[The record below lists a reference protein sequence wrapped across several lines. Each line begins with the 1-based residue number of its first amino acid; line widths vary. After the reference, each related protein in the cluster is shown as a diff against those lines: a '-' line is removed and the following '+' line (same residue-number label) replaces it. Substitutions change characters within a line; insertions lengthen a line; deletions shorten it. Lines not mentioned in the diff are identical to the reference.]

1 MRESKVIRG
10 TIILHNYRVDR
21 ITALYQKLDPLQP
34 LPADDTQL
42 YVDWQHELF
51 ASGDIKLL
59 LARGF
64 ARGGAGVPVTR
75 LFTGHRGTGK
85 TTELN
90 RVKQILERGAAGRKL
105 FVSFLECEKWVDLNN
120 LEPPDLILQMVR
132 QLVLDLKQVGFGT
145 AWTKVRGFLGEVAEA
160 LNADAELKDLGLKA
174 DPFVIG
180 IAIKQVPGA
189 RAKLRKH
196 LEDRLPRIYDLVNS
210 EILRPAREWLAGEG
224 YEDVLIIVDQ
234 LDRIPQRQLND
245 RGLTNHEQ
253 LFLNSAD
260 VLRSLQCDVLYTIPI
275 ELAYSHCHGR
285 LADVYGGAIL
295 TLPMI
300 TVSGA
305 AGQPGI
311 KRLIEIVRRR
321 AEAAG
326 VAQLSDL
333 CVPEALQ
340 RVCLLSGGHPRSLF
354 TLLRSA
360 IDRSDGLP
368 LETQA
373 IDRAIRQQASEFGKS
388 LSEDQWT
395 ALKQVHSTRKPL
407 TANPASWMT
416 FLRERYVYAY
426 YDSENEGLWYDWN
439 PLLGEVKRT

>member
-1 MRESKVIRG
+1 
-10 TIILHNYRVDR
+10 VDL

-34 LPADDTQL
+34 LSADDTQL
-42 YVDWQHELF
+42 YVDWQRELF
-51 ASGDIKLL
+51 GSDDIKLQ

-64 ARGGAGVPVTR
+64 ARSVPGVPVTR

-90 RVKQILERGAAGRKL
+90 RVKQMLERTSGGGAAGRKI

-132 QLVLDLKQVGFGT
+132 QLVLDLERAGYEN
-145 AWTKVRGFLGEVAEA
+145 AWSKVRAFFSEVAEV
-160 LNADAELKDLGLKA
+160 LNADVELKDLRLKA
-174 DPFVIG
+174 DPFEIG
-180 IAIKQVPGA
+180 VAIKQVPGA

-210 EILRPAREWLAGEG
+210 EILQPARKWLAGEG
-224 YEDVLIIVDQ
+224 CEDVLIIVDQ
-234 LDRIPQRQLND
+234 LDRIPQKQLSD

-260 VLRSLQCDVLYTIPI
+260 VLRALQCDVLYTIPI

-305 AGQPGI
+305 AGEPGI
-311 KRLIEIVRRR
+311 ERMIKIVRRR

-326 VAQLSDL
+326 VPTMKGL
-333 CVPEALQ
+333 CTKDDLQ
-340 RVCLLSGGHPRSLF
+340 RLCLLSGGHPRSLF
-354 TLLRSA
+354 ILLRSA
-360 IDRSDGLP
+360 IDRSEGLP
-368 LETQA
+368 LETPA
-373 IDRAIRQQASEFGKS
+373 IDRAIRQQASEFGKT
-388 LSEDQWT
+388 LSDEQWT
-395 ALKQVHSTRKPL
+395 ALKQVHDTGKPL
-407 TANPASWMT
+407 NADPASWMT
-416 FLRERYVYAY
+416 FLRERYVYPY
-426 YDSENEGLWYDWN
+426 YDPKSEGLWYDWN
-439 PLLGEVKRT
+439 PLLGEGNRT

>member
-1 MRESKVIRG
+1 M
-10 TIILHNYRVDR
+10 DR

-42 YVDWQHELF
+42 YVDWQRELF
-51 ASGDIKLL
+51 ESDDIKLQ

-64 ARGGAGVPVTR
+64 ARSGAGVPVTR

-90 RVKQILERGAAGRKL
+90 RVKQMLEQGRSAGGRKI
-105 FVSFLECEKWVDLNN
+105 FVSFLECENWVDLNN

-132 QLVLDLKQVGFGT
+132 QLVLDLKQVGFGN
-145 AWTKVRGFLGEVAEA
+145 AWAKVRGFFGEVAEV
-160 LNADAELKDLGLKA
+160 LNADVELKDLDLKA
-174 DPFVIG
+174 DPFKIG

-189 RAKLRKH
+189 RARLRKH

-210 EILRPAREWLAGEG
+210 EILQPAREWLGGEG

-234 LDRIPQRQLND
+234 LDRIPQKQLND

-260 VLRSLQCDVLYTIPI
+260 VLRALQCDVLYTIPI

-285 LADVYGGAIL
+285 LSSDVFGGAIL

-305 AGQPGI
+305 AGESGI
-311 KRLIEIVRRR
+311 PRLI
-321 AEAAG
+321 G
-326 VAQLSDL
+326 S
-333 CVPEALQ
+333 C
-340 RVCLLSGGHPRSLF
+340 GGERKRP
-354 TLLRSA
+354 A
-360 IDRSDGLP
+360 W
-368 LETQA
+368 QA
-373 IDRAIRQQASEFGKS
+373 
-388 LSEDQWT
+388 
-395 ALKQVHSTRKPL
+395 
-407 TANPASWMT
+407 
-416 FLRERYVYAY
+416 
-426 YDSENEGLWYDWN
+426 
-439 PLLGEVKRT
+439 